1 MNPPLSSQARTNPFL
16 LGHAEA
22 TDWEK
27 AAESCLQ
34 QIGYIPAGTNLGFL
48 YVTDSHA
55 SHLKSILEHFRSE
68 TGIQDWVGTV
78 GMGICASG
86 TEYYANP
93 AMAVLLGSFPAESFR
108 VLSTLRDVQLGEL
121 LDIQDWLQRGQRYFG
136 VVHGDPRNGNTP
148 ELIASLAERLPG
160 GYLVGGLTSSRG
172 EELQI
177 ANGIMQG
184 GLSGVIFSAAVDV
197 VTGLTQGC
205 SPIAGKHVITEC
217 ERNIIAR
224 IDDRPALDVFYEDI
238 GEILAR
244 DLNRVAGYIFVG
256 LPMTGAAA
264 GADSGDYLVRNLI
277 GVDTK
282 NKLLAIGD
290 LIEPGQPLQFC
301 RRDGRSAWD
310 DLQRMLDDLKIRCG
324 HRPPR
329 GGLYYSCLGRGQNLF
344 GNDSEELR
352 AIRSALGDF
361 PLVGFFANGEISNN
375 RLYGYT
381 GVLTLFL

>member
-1 MNPPLSSQARTNPFL
+1 MNPPSSSSAHTAPFL

-22 TDWEK
+22 ADWEK

-34 QIGYIPAGTNLGFL
+34 QIGYIPPDTNLGFL
-48 YVTDSHA
+48 YVTDSLSGQL
-55 SHLKSILEHFRSE
+55 SHILDHFRSE
-68 TGIQDWVGTV
+68 SAIQDWIGSVGV
-78 GMGICASG
+78 GICASG
-86 TEYYANP
+86 KEYYETP
-93 AMAVLLGSFPAESFR
+93 AMAVLLGSFPEQSFR
-108 VLSTLRDVQLGEL
+108 ILPMLRDAHLDEL
-121 LDIQDWLQRGQRYFG
+121 LAIQAWLQQGHSHFG

-148 ELIASLAERLPG
+148 ELIERLAERLPG

-172 EELQI
+172 EEPQI
-177 ANGIMQG
+177 ANGIVQG
-184 GLSGVIFSAAVDV
+184 GISGVVFNDAVKII
-197 VTGLTQGC
+197 TGLTQGC

-217 ERNIIAR
+217 ERNIIVR

-244 DLNRVAGYIFVG
+244 DLNRVAGYIFAG
-256 LPMTGAAA
+256 LPLTGTN
-264 GADSGDYLVRNLI
+264 ADTGDYLVRNLI
-277 GVDTK
+277 GVDAT

-301 RRDGRSAWD
+301 RRDGRSAWE
-310 DLQRMLDDLKIRCG
+310 DLQRMLDDLKARCP
-324 HRPPR
+324 HPPR

-344 GNDSEELR
+344 GKDSEEVR
-352 AIRSALGDF
+352 AIRDTLGDF
-361 PLVGFFANGEISNN
+361 PLVGFFANGEISNH

>member
-1 MNPPLSSQARTNPFL
+1 MSLRTQAQTRADRFL

-22 TDWEK
+22 ADWEK

-34 QIGYIPAGTNLGFL
+34 QIGYISADANLGFL
-48 YVTDSHA
+48 YVTDGHA
-55 SHLKSILEHFRSE
+55 SHLKSILDHFRNE

-86 TEYYANP
+86 TEYYSTP

-108 VLSTLRDVQLGEL
+108 ILPTLRDAQLGEL
-121 LDIQDWLQRGQRYFG
+121 LDIQEWLQRGLSHFG

-148 ELIASLAERLPG
+148 ELIEHLAERLPG

-172 EELQI
+172 EEVQI
-177 ANGIMQG
+177 ANGIIHG
-184 GLSGVIFSAAVDV
+184 GLSGVIFSDAVDV

-205 SPIAGKHVITEC
+205 SPIAGKHVITAC

-244 DLNRVAGYIFVG
+244 DLNRVAGYIFAG
-256 LPMTGAAA
+256 LPI
-264 GADSGDYLVRNLI
+264 ADSDRGDYLVRNLI

-301 RRDGRSAWD
+301 RRDGR
-310 DLQRMLDDLKIRCG
+310 
-324 HRPPR
+324 
-329 GGLYYSCLGRGQNLF
+329 
-344 GNDSEELR
+344 
-352 AIRSALGDF
+352 
-361 PLVGFFANGEISNN
+361 
-375 RLYGYT
+375 
-381 GVLTLFL
+381 

>member
-1 MNPPLSSQARTNPFL
+1 MTQIQPKPRTDRFL
-16 LGHAEA
+16 MGHAESP
-22 TDWEK
+22 DWEK

-34 QIGYIPAGTNLGFL
+34 QIGYIPADANLGFL
-48 YVTDSHA
+48 YVTDNYA
-55 SHLKSILEHFRSE
+55 GILKSILDHFREE
-68 TGIQDWVGTV
+68 TGIQDWIGTV

-86 TEYYANP
+86 KEYYETSALA
-93 AMAVLLGSFPAESFR
+93 AMIGSFPEDSFR
-108 VLSTLRDVQLGEL
+108 ILPTLRDARLSEL
-121 LDIQDWLQRGQRYFG
+121 LDIQDWLHYGQSHFG
-136 VVHGDPRNGNTP
+136 IVHGDPRNGSTP
-148 ELIASLAERLPG
+148 ELIARLADQLPG
-160 GYLVGGLTSSRG
+160 GFLVGGLTSSRS
-172 EELQI
+172 EEPQI
-177 ANGIMQG
+177 ANGIVQG
-184 GLSGVIFSAAVDV
+184 GLSGVVFSERVKV

-205 SPIAGKHVITEC
+205 SPIAGKHVITDC

-244 DLNRVAGYIFVG
+244 DLNRAAGYIFAG
-256 LPMTGAAA
+256 LPQ
-264 GADSGDYLVRNLI
+264 ADSDTGDYLVRNLI

-301 RRDGRSAWD
+301 RRDGRTAWE
-310 DLQRMLDDLKIRCG
+310 DLQRMLNELKARLD
-324 HRPPR
+324 HAPR
-329 GGLYYSCLGRGQNLF
+329 GGVYYSCLGRGQNLF

-352 AIRSALGDF
+352 AIRASLGDF

>member
-1 MNPPLSSQARTNPFL
+1 MPQQNQPTQPKPRTDRFL
-16 LGHAEA
+16 MGHAEA
-22 TDWEK
+22 PDWEK

-34 QIGYIPAGTNLGFL
+34 QIGYVPPDASLGFL
-48 YVTDSHA
+48 YVTDNFA
-55 SHLKSILEHFRSE
+55 GLLKSILDHFREE
-68 TGIQDWVGTV
+68 TGIQDWIGTV

-86 TEYYANP
+86 KEYYETS
-93 AMAVLLGSFPAESFR
+93 AMAAMIGSFSADDFR
-108 VLSTLRDVQLGEL
+108 ILPTLRDEQLTEL
-121 LDIQDWLQRGQRYFG
+121 IDIRDWLQRGRTHFG

-148 ELIASLAERLPG
+148 ELITRLADQLPG
-160 GYLVGGLTSSRG
+160 GYLVGGLTSSRN
-172 EELQI
+172 EEPQI
-177 ANGIMQG
+177 ANGIVQG
-184 GLSGVIFSAAVDV
+184 GLSGVVFSEHVKV

-217 ERNIIAR
+217 ERNIIAQ

-244 DLNRVAGYIFVG
+244 DLNRTAGYIFAG
-256 LPMTGAAA
+256 LPLPDS
-264 GADSGDYLVRNLI
+264 DSGDYLVRNLI

-290 LIEPGQPLQFC
+290 LIEPGQTLQFC
-301 RRDGRSAWD
+301 RRDGRSAWE
-310 DLQRMLDDLKIRCG
+310 DLQRMLDDLKARIDT
-324 HRPPR
+324 PPR

-352 AIRSALGDF
+352 AIRNTLGDF
-361 PLVGFFANGEISNN
+361 PIVGFFANGEISNN

>member
-1 MNPPLSSQARTNPFL
+1 MMQTQPKPRTDRFL
-16 LGHAEA
+16 LGHAESP
-22 TDWEK
+22 DWEK

-34 QIGYIPAGTNLGFL
+34 QIGYIPPEANLGFL
-48 YVTDSHA
+48 YVTDNFSGI
-55 SHLKSILEHFRSE
+55 LKSILDHFREE
-68 TGIQDWVGTV
+68 TGIRDWVGTV

-86 TEYYANP
+86 TEYYETS
-93 AMAVLLGSFPAESFR
+93 AMAAMIGSFPGNAFR
-108 VLSTLRDVQLGEL
+108 VLPTLRDPHLGEL
-121 LDIQDWLQRGQRYFG
+121 AGIQDWLQRGEHHFG
-136 VVHGDPRNGNTP
+136 IVHGDPRNGSTP
-148 ELIASLAERLPG
+148 ELIARLAERLPG
-160 GYLVGGLTSSRG
+160 GYLVGGLTSSRS
-172 EELQI
+172 EEPQI

-184 GLSGVIFSAAVDV
+184 GLSGVVFNEQVRI

-205 SPIAGKHVITEC
+205 TPIAGKHSITEC

-244 DLNRVAGYIFVG
+244 DLNRAAGYIFAG
-256 LPMTGAAA
+256 LPLT
-264 GADSGDYLVRNLI
+264 GADSDRGDYLVRNLI

-282 NKLLAIGD
+282 NRLLAIGD
-290 LIEPGQPLQFC
+290 LIEAGQPIQFC
-301 RRDGRSAWD
+301 RRDGRSAWE
-310 DLQRMLDDLKIRCG
+310 DLQRMLDDIQSRMDM
-324 HRPPR
+324 PPR
-329 GGLYYSCLGRGQNLF
+329 GGVYYSCLGRGQNLF

-352 AIRSALGDF
+352 AIRAALGDF